1 MGNVARRLIKHRI
14 TVALVIVALLT
25 PGLPAP
31 SAMAAPEFIRP
42 SFADP
47 AFARIWDRL
56 DRPVHQA
63 EIARSYTWGGQRS
76 DGIQEEYRQG
86 PQGFHLVQ
94 YFDKSRM
101 EINSPDADPND
112 PFYVTQG
119 LLARDMIRG
128 QFQVGNTVFQT
139 APQGPAQVPFGDLDD
154 TGAASPTYASFI
166 NHLQAALVPAGQPIV
181 ARLARNGEVTN
192 EPALAARGVT
202 SRGVLPGT
210 PPTAEGFNQ
219 HAIASVFLD
228 FIESRG
234 PIFNGTANEDG
245 ALFAPLQYV
254 FGYPITEAHW
264 ATVKA
269 AGVPREVLI
278 QCFER
283 RCLTYAPSNEPAY
296 RVELANTGLQYFDW
310 RYRQAAPAP
319 GGTYTPARAA
329 TLGTDDADPM
339 LLKALLPLPNNR
351 LLLLGDG
358 GMKQWQRYDRATD
371 SWSAPRA
378 LLEPRRTAFA
388 LVTLNNGSILAI
400 GGFVY
405 SQDEKPGK
413 LLASVERYDPTTDS
427 WNMIAS
433 LRNGRADAAAVTLPD
448 GRVLVSGGDSGGPKV
463 GQYIASAEV
472 YDPADN
478 SWTPVA
484 GMTQARSNHQL
495 VPLRDGRVLAL
506 FGSYNTGLPG
516 ETPVEIF
523 DPRANRWQPAAVPPR
538 GAIYETAVLTDGR
551 VLAIAQGAPLP
562 GLTSPTLTTA
572 IYDPGTDRWQRG
584 APLPSS
590 IGDPSTRQYFTFTPL
605 RDGTYL
611 VAGGRIS
618 IPQYRRLSTGPGDH
632 RTPEQRMV
640 DDAARYDPAN
650 DRWLTDRPL
659 PRPSEHHVAAPFADG
674 SVFFYDP
681 YNPNINSPR
690 DGKAYIYTPPAP

>member
-1 MGNVARRLIKHRI
+1 MGNVKHRLVRHRI
-14 TVALVIVALLT
+14 AVALAVVALLA
-25 PGLPAP
+25 PGLPVPA
-31 SAMAAPEFIRP
+31 AGAAPEFIRP

-47 AFARIWDRL
+47 TFARIWDRL

-76 DGIQEEYRQG
+76 DGIQEEYREG

-101 EINSPDADPND
+101 EINNPNAAPND

-119 LLARDMIRG
+119 LLARDMIWG
-128 QFQVGNTVFQT
+128 QFQAGDTLFRT
-139 APQGPAQVPFGDLDD
+139 APQGPARVPFGDLDD
-154 TGAASPTYASFI
+154 IGAASPTYASF
-166 NHLQAALVPAGQPIV
+166 AANLAMAPTPAGQTIV
-181 ARLARNGEVTN
+181 ARLARNGKITDD
-192 EPALAARGVT
+192 PALASYGVA

-210 PPTAEGFNQ
+210 PASSEGFNQ

-228 FIESRG
+228 FLESRG
-234 PIFNGTANEDG
+234 PVFNGTATEDG

-254 FGYPITEAHW
+254 FGYPITEAYW

-269 AGVPREVLI
+269 AGAPREVLI

-283 RCLTYAPSNEPAY
+283 RCLTYALSNDPAY

-310 RYRQAAPAP
+310 RYRQTATAP

-371 SWSAPRA
+371 SWSAPQA

-388 LVTLNNGSILAI
+388 LATLNDGSTLAI

-413 LLASVERYDPTTDS
+413 LLASVERYDPTTDRWS
-427 WNMIAS
+427 VIAP
-433 LRNGRADAAAVTLPD
+433 LRNGRADAAAVTLAD
-448 GRVLVSGGDSGGPKV
+448 GRVLVSGGDSGGPGV
-463 GQYIASAEV
+463 GRYTDSAEL

-484 GMTQARSNHQL
+484 GMAQARSNHQL
-495 VPLRDGRVLAL
+495 IPLRDGRVLAL

-523 DPRANRWQPAAVPPR
+523 DPLADRWQPAAVPAR
-538 GAIYETAVLTDGR
+538 AGTYKTAVLPDGR
-551 VLAIAQGAPLP
+551 VLAVAQGT
-562 GLTSPTLTTA
+562 GSPAFMTA
-572 IYDPGTDRWQRG
+572 IYEPGADRWYLG

-590 IGDPSTRQYFTFTPL
+590 IGDPSTRQYFTLTPL

-618 IPQYRRLSTGPGDH
+618 IPQYRRLSTGAGDH
-632 RTPEQRMV
+632 RTPEERMV

-659 PRPSEHHVAAPFADG
+659 PGPSERHVAAPFADG

-681 YNPNINSPR
+681 YNPSINSPR